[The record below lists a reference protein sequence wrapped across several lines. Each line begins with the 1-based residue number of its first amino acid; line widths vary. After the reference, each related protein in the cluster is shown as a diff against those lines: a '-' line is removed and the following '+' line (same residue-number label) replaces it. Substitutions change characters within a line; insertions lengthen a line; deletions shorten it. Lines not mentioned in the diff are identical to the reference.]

1 MKLSRVRWPYLQKD
15 LPGEKGALDFVTE
28 ADYDLT
34 WSASDRTIRLF
45 HRATGK
51 TLLIEGSGAC
61 MQPAPEKAPVVPVA
75 PEASGSARTVKSRG
89 R

>member
-34 WSASDRTIRLF
+34 LVGDFIELI

-51 TLLIEGSGAC
+51 KLLIEKSGAC
-61 MQPAPEKAPVVPVA
+61 MQPAIEKAPVVPVA